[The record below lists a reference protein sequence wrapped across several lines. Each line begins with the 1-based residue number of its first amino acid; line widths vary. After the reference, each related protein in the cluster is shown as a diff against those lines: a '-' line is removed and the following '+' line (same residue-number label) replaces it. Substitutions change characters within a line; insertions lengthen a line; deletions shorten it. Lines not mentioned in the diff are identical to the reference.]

1 MRPLEIR
8 FRLVTMMRAPELPLH
23 LDALLAWAAV
33 DEAGGD
39 LEAQWSLPL
48 AKFAHQSNED
58 RWVWQASR
66 VIPITIN
73 RQTMPTIRTFDP
85 VQWAIDKDQV
95 YVGGPNK
102 LTPGTGPYKSYQM
115 VAQMLQAPEA
125 VAWCVGNPDRIGA
138 LLARVPTIGKLGRLD
153 CGRIGSVAVLD
164 DPHPSRERWR
174 LRTMPVRGDD
184 YYAAQMVLRP
194 PYWRRSD
201 AEGAFE
207 PKAAAIMRAL
217 R

>member
-33 DEAGGD
+33 DEANGD
-39 LEAQWSLPL
+39 IEAQSSLPL
-48 AKFAHQSNED
+48 AKFAPQNDEE
-58 RWVWQASR
+58 RWVWRASR
-66 VIPITIN
+66 IIPVATN

-95 YVGGPNK
+95 YIGGPNK
-102 LTPGTGPYKSYQM
+102 LKPGTGPYKAYQM
-115 VAQMLQAPEA
+115 IAPMLQAPEA
-125 VAWCVGNPDRIGA
+125 VAWCVGDPDRIQA
-138 LLARVPTIGKLGRLD
+138 LLARVPTLGKLGRLD
-153 CGRIGSVAVLD
+153 CGRIASVTVLD

-174 LRTMPVRGDD
+174 LRTLPERRDE

-194 PYWRRSD
+194 PYWRRS
-201 AEGAFE
+201 AVEPAFE
-207 PKAAAIMRAL
+207 PGSAILVRAL
-217 R
+217 Q